1 MSNLIVIVV
10 LLVIVAWAVK
20 ESAKHLHGEG
30 GCCGGGSCEHS
41 PKPEK
46 KKLDGPVLHSY
57 DFQVEGMHCEH
68 CAAKVTSAINAID
81 GTAADVSL
89 RKKHAHVDCDRDIAP
104 ATIIAAVAREGY
116 AVKEIS
122 GEAK

>member
-10 LLVIVAWAVK
+10 LLLIVAWAVK

-30 GCCGGGSCEHS
+30 GCCGGGSCERS
-41 PKPEK
+41 AKPEK

-57 DFQVEGMHCEH
+57 DFQVEGMHCEN
-68 CAAKVTSAINAID
+68 CAAKVSSAINAID
-81 GTAADVSL
+81 GAAADVSL

-122 GEAK
+122 SEAK

>member
-1 MSNLIVIVV
+1 MSNLIVIIV
-10 LLVIVAWAVK
+10 LLLIVAWAVK

-30 GCCGGGSCEHS
+30 GCCGGGSCERS
-41 PKPEK
+41 AKPEK

-57 DFQVEGMHCEH
+57 DFQVEGMHCAH
-68 CAAKVTSAINAID
+68 CAAKVSSAINAID
-81 GTAADVSL
+81 GAAADVSL
-89 RKKHAHVDCDRDIAP
+89 RKKLAHVDCDRDIAP

-122 GEAK
+122 GEMK

>member
-30 GCCGGGSCEHS
+30 GCCGGGSCERS
-41 PKPEK
+41 AKPEK

-57 DFQVEGMHCEH
+57 DFEVEGMHCEH
-68 CAAKVTSAINAID
+68 CVAKVTSAINAID
-81 GTAADVSL
+81 GAAADVSL
-89 RKKHAHVDCDRDIAP
+89 RKKSAHVDCDRDIAP

-116 AVKEIS
+116 AVKEIN

>member
-1 MSNLIVIVV
+1 MSNLIVIAV

-30 GCCGGGSCEHS
+30 GCCGGGSCERS
-41 PKPEK
+41 AKPEK

-57 DFQVEGMHCEH
+57 DFEVEGMHCEH
-68 CAAKVTSAINAID
+68 CVAKVTSAINAID
-81 GTAADVSL
+81 GAAADVSL